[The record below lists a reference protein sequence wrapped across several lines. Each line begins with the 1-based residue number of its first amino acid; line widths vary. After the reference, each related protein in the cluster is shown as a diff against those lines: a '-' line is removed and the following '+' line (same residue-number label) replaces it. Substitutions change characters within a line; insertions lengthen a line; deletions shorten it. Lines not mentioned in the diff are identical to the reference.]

1 MQKKYSNKR
10 IKFSSCIL
18 GCGSYLPKKIVTN
31 NDLSKKIDT
40 SDEWIKTRTGIK
52 QRYIASKNQLN
63 SDLGFQAARKAIKNS
78 KIKISDIDLI
88 IVATSTPDHTFPSTA
103 TKIQAKL
110 GLKKGFAFDVQ
121 AACSGFIYAISIAD
135 NYISNK
141 QAKNVLVIGSE
152 IFSRILDWNDRSTCV
167 LFGDGAGAIVLSDNK
182 KKNSGIISTE
192 LYSDGRFYDL
202 LYVNGGV
209 SSNQKSGHV
218 KMKGK
223 EVFRHAVEK
232 LSNCIELSLKKNNLV
247 KDQIDWIIPHQANK
261 RIMDMTANKL
271 GIPRE
276 KILITIDRY
285 ANTSSASI
293 PLTLDYALS
302 KKIIKRGQIVVLE
315 AIGGGLTWGCS
326 ILKY

>member
-1 MQKKYSNKR
+1 M
-10 IKFSSCIL
+10 KFSSYIL
-18 GCGSYLPKKIVTN
+18 GCGGYLPKKIITN
-31 NDLSKKIDT
+31 NDLPKKLNT
-40 SDEWIKTRTGIK
+40 TDEWIKTRTGIC
-52 QRYIASKNQLN
+52 QRYIANKKQLN
-63 SDLGFQAARKAIKNS
+63 SDLGFEAAKKAIKNS
-78 KIKISDIDLI
+78 KINNTEIDLV

-103 TKIQAKL
+103 TKIQGKL
-110 GLKKGFAFDVQ
+110 GIKKGFAFDVQ

-135 NYISNK
+135 NYIKNK
-141 QAKNVLVIGSE
+141 QARNALVIGSE
-152 IFSRILDWNDRSTCV
+152 VFSRILDWNDRSTCV
-167 LFGDGAGAIVLSDNK
+167 LFGDGAGAIVLTGR

-202 LYVNGGV
+202 LYVDGGV
-209 SSNQKSGHV
+209 ASNQKAGHI

-232 LSNCIELSLKKNNLV
+232 LTNCIEINLKKNNL
-247 KDQIDWIIPHQANK
+247 KKNDIDWIIPHQANK

-271 GIPRE
+271 GIS
-276 KILITIDRY
+276 KDKVLVTVDKY

-293 PLTLDYALS
+293 PLTLDHALS
-302 KKIIKRGQIVVLE
+302 KKIVKRGDIIVFE